1 MAKATVATL
10 TAALAAKTQECVDH
24 ECHIKRLKIIIA
36 NRYSSK
42 STPVAETNLKN
53 YRDAMVLLK
62 AAGPGHKLTGNSTNG
77 YAIV

>member
-1 MAKATVATL
+1 MAKPTIKTL
-10 TAALAAKTQECVDH
+10 EAALAAKTQECADH

-42 STPVAETNLKN
+42 STPVVETNLKN
-53 YRDAMVLLK
+53 YREAMAQLK